1 MWWIWFTFQV
11 KTGDDIPMPAYF
23 RFLALLAFK
32 IFSDEQVNTFRIL
45 IVRQAFTLVMNLD
58 KYMFE
63 PFLIC
68 EFWRLSH
75 LKARYCGHWLIVYQI
90 ICTFM
95 KENVF
100 IVCKKAASTHLHIIF
115 IFTRTVCSL
124 CYWRVSYDW

>member
-1 MWWIWFTFQV
+1 MESASFLFVNFNTFLKTPINVLIWFTFQV

-68 EFWRLSH
+68 EF
-75 LKARYCGHWLIVYQI
+75 
-90 ICTFM
+90 
-95 KENVF
+95 
-100 IVCKKAASTHLHIIF
+100 
-115 IFTRTVCSL
+115 
-124 CYWRVSYDW
+124 